1 MHALSRLLDHLELA
15 MRALA
20 CCCLMGMALLTGAD
34 VAGRGL
40 FNTPVFGSEELTA
53 ILATLAV
60 ALCLPYAHAQ
70 GVHIGVEILVS
81 RLPRRIRRPMALATN
96 TTAAALFA
104 VVAWRMVDYARTLR
118 ASGQVSMNLGLP
130 THPVVLALAFGFAM
144 FALFLARDVL
154 RHFSAKD
161 GR

>member
-1 MHALSRLLDHLELA
+1 MHTLSRLLDRLESA

-40 FNTPVFGSEELTA
+40 LDTPLFGSEELTA

-70 GVHIGVEILVS
+70 GVHIGVEVLIS
-81 RLPRRIRRPMALATN
+81 RLPRRVRRRVALATGA
-96 TTAAALFA
+96 TAMLLFA
-104 VVAWRMVDYARTLR
+104 VVAWRMVDYALTLR
-118 ASGQVSMNLGLP
+118 ASGQLSMNLGLP
-130 THPVVLALAFGFAM
+130 TYPVVLALAFGFAM
-144 FALFLARDVL
+144 FTLFLARDVL
-154 RHFSAKD
+154 RLLTAKD